1 MRISDWSS
9 DVCSS
14 DLVHTRQQF
23 ERLRLLVD
31 ADRARRI
38 AEGDVARGRVLHQHQ
53 PLHPLMPTRP
63 IGARD
68 MDVHF
73 RRPGREEL
81 RFVHEGFVEGIGV
94 ADETRSEEHTSELK
108 SLMRISYA
116 VFCLT
121 KKTFLTLN
129 LSQITT

>member
-14 DLVHTRQQF
+14 DLRLPYGREVAELLEFARLPPARVHTRQQF

-38 AEGDVARGRVLHQHQ
+38 AEGDVARGKVLHQHQ
-53 PLHPLMPTRP
+53 PLHPLMPTRS

-68 MDVHF
+68 MED
-73 RRPGREEL
+73 RKS
-81 RFVHEGFVEGIGV
+81 
-94 ADETRSEEHTSELK
+94 TR
-108 SLMRISYA
+108 
-116 VFCLT
+116 
-121 KKTFLTLN
+121 LN
-129 LSQITT
+129 SSH